1 MAARVT
7 YRRKHSYRTRSNL
20 VRKIRTPGGRL
31 TVQYR
36 TKLVKRLKCAE
47 TGKFLNGI
55 SMKHSNKV
63 PRKQRT
69 VTRPYGGV
77 YSAKTVENRI
87 KRAFFNEE
95 MKILKNAVH
104 AKKPKSKVNKKK

>member
-1 MAARVT
+1 MAARVS
-7 YRRKHSYRTRSNL
+7 YRRKNTYRTRSNV

-31 TVQYR
+31 IVQY
-36 TKLVKRLKCAE
+36 KNKQVKRLVCAE
-47 TGKFLNGI
+47 TKKYLNGI
-55 SMKHSNKV
+55 PRKPSNKV

-69 VTRPYGGV
+69 VSRPYGGV
-77 YSAKTVENRI
+77 LCAKSVENRI

-104 AKKPKSKVNKKK
+104 AKKTKSKPKKK